1 MKLITLQDPK
11 NLSTLYN
18 MYNGN
23 VKIYK
28 GRSVIVLIIIKY
40 SKLDSRKN
48 FKLQKLNGKLTA
60 MENCILELFL

>member
-40 SKLDSRKN
+40 SKLDSRKK
-48 FKLQKLNGKLTA
+48 F
-60 MENCILELFL
+60 